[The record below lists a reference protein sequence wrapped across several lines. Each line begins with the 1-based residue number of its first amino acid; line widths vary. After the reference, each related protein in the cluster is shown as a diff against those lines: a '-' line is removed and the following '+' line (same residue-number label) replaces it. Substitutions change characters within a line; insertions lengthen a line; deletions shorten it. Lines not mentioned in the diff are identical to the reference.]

1 MYFFKIT
8 VLSAGLK
15 KNSKVLDIP
24 LSNCGANFCY
34 DNHPANV
41 STTSS
46 VHSEQPANVPF
57 LMSILLALAIQATL
71 ILVIFV
77 DGNPTSLPPEAVSRS
92 SRSAW
97 KMLIATFRH
106 LRNPNQILI
115 IPFTLWTGFEGAF
128 FSADFTYVILNFIYS
143 QNYQEK

>member
-1 MYFFKIT
+1 
-8 VLSAGLK
+8 
-15 KNSKVLDIP
+15 
-24 LSNCGANFCY
+24 
-34 DNHPANV
+34 
-41 STTSS
+41 
-46 VHSEQPANVPF
+46 
-57 LMSILLALAIQATL
+57 MSILLALAIQATL

-77 DGNPTSLPPEAVSRS
+77 DGNPTTLPTEAVSRS

-128 FSADFTYVILNFIYS
+128 FSADFTYVIFQFHIRIIIRIINVMNIFF
-143 QNYQEK
+143 NRPT